1 MWALADDSGL
11 AVDALGG
18 EPGVLSARYAG
29 DECPVGADREAVD
42 QANNAKLLR
51 RLQGVPNEKRTARFI
66 CHLALADEKGI
77 LLEASGAVEG
87 RIAHAPAGE
96 NGFGYDPLFF
106 VPELGC
112 TTAELSSK
120 EKNRISHR
128 GKAVREFAGKLA
140 QYLKDGR

>member
-18 EPGVLSARYAG
+18 EPGVLSARYAA
-29 DECPVGADREAVD
+29 DECPADAGREAID
-42 QANNAKLLR
+42 QANNGKLLR
-51 RLQGVPNEKRTARFI
+51 RLRDVPNEKRTARFI

-77 LLEASGAVEG
+77 LLEACGEVEG

-112 TTAELSSK
+112 TTAELSPK

-128 GKAVREFAGKLA
+128 GKAAREFATKLA
-140 QYLKDGR
+140 QYLTDRR